1 MHYKKTCRHGASLQS
16 LVPTAAY
23 NRDSR
28 GASRLIEA
36 WPKSNALTE
45 AKAKDLLTALG
56 FAVDKV
62 KKLEDYVINIP
73 DFPKPG
79 IIFRD
84 ITSILRDPEGLKL
97 SVHELMHCLEGTEF
111 DVVVGAESR
120 GFLFGMPLAYN
131 KSKGF
136 VPVRK
141 KGKLPRETVSKEYAL
156 EYGTAEIEIH
166 KEDIRPGQRIV
177 FVDDLLATGGTAK
190 AAIDLIEELGGVVV
204 KVLFVMELEGLHGRD
219 VLKGYDVESVITYP
233 GK

>member
-1 MHYKKTCRHGASLQS
+1 VLNSFMPDLGAE
-16 LVPTAAY
+16 
-23 NRDSR
+23 R
-28 GASRLIEA
+28 
-36 WPKSNALTE
+36 
-45 AKAKDLLTALG
+45 
-56 FAVDKV
+56 VDKV

-156 EYGTAEIEIH
+156 EYGTAEIEI
-166 KEDIRPGQRIV
+166 QRIV

>member
-1 MHYKKTCRHGASLQS
+1 MPDLGAE
-16 LVPTAAY
+16 
-23 NRDSR
+23 R
-28 GASRLIEA
+28 
-36 WPKSNALTE
+36 
-45 AKAKDLLTALG
+45 
-56 FAVDKV
+56 VDKV

-131 KSKGF
+131 KS
-136 VPVRK
+136 
-141 KGKLPRETVSKEYAL
+141 KLPRETVSKEYAL

>member
-1 MHYKKTCRHGASLQS
+1 MPDLGAE
-16 LVPTAAY
+16 
-23 NRDSR
+23 R
-28 GASRLIEA
+28 
-36 WPKSNALTE
+36 
-45 AKAKDLLTALG
+45 
-56 FAVDKV
+56 VDKV

-156 EYGTAEIEIH
+156 EYGTAEIE
-166 KEDIRPGQRIV
+166 
-177 FVDDLLATGGTAK
+177 
-190 AAIDLIEELGGVVV
+190 ELGGVVV

>member
-1 MHYKKTCRHGASLQS
+1 MKK
-16 LVPTAAY
+16 
-23 NRDSR
+23 
-28 GASRLIEA
+28 I
-36 WPKSNALTE
+36 
-45 AKAKDLLTALG
+45 
-56 FAVDKV
+56 
-62 KKLEDYVINIP
+62 EDYVISIP
-73 DFPKPG
+73 DFPEPG

-84 ITSILRDPEGLKL
+84 ITGILRDADGLKL
-97 SVHELMHCLEGTEF
+97 SIDKIQEMLEGVEF
-111 DVVVGAESR
+111 DAVLGLESR
-120 GFLFGMPLAYN
+120 GFIFGMPIAYN
-131 KSKGF
+131 LHKAF
-136 VPVRK
+136 IPVRK

>member
-1 MHYKKTCRHGASLQS
+1 MPDLGAE
-16 LVPTAAY
+16 
-23 NRDSR
+23 R
-28 GASRLIEA
+28 
-36 WPKSNALTE
+36 
-45 AKAKDLLTALG
+45 
-56 FAVDKV
+56 VDKV

-141 KGKLPRETVSKEYAL
+141 
-156 EYGTAEIEIH
+156 I
-166 KEDIRPGQRIV
+166 
-177 FVDDLLATGGTAK
+177 
-190 AAIDLIEELGGVVV
+190 
-204 KVLFVMELEGLHGRD
+204 GRAH
-219 VLKGYDVESVITYP
+219 V
-233 GK
+233 

>member
-1 MHYKKTCRHGASLQS
+1 MKR
-16 LVPTAAY
+16 
-23 NRDSR
+23 
-28 GASRLIEA
+28 I
-36 WPKSNALTE
+36 
-45 AKAKDLLTALG
+45 
-56 FAVDKV
+56 
-62 KKLEDYVINIP
+62 EDYVISIP
-73 DFPKPG
+73 DFPEPG

-84 ITSILRDPEGLKL
+84 ITGILRDADGLKL
-97 SVHELMHCLEGTEF
+97 SIDKIQEMLEGVEF
-111 DVVVGAESR
+111 DAVLGLESR
-120 GFLFGMPLAYN
+120 GFIFGMPIAYN
-131 KSKGF
+131 LHKAF
-136 VPVRK
+136 IPVRK

-233 GK
+233 G

>member
-1 MHYKKTCRHGASLQS
+1 MPDLGAE
-16 LVPTAAY
+16 
-23 NRDSR
+23 R
-28 GASRLIEA
+28 
-36 WPKSNALTE
+36 
-45 AKAKDLLTALG
+45 
-56 FAVDKV
+56 VDKV

-97 SVHELMHCLEGTEF
+97 SV
-111 DVVVGAESR
+111 
-120 GFLFGMPLAYN
+120 
-131 KSKGF
+131 
-136 VPVRK
+136 
-141 KGKLPRETVSKEYAL
+141 
-156 EYGTAEIEIH
+156 
-166 KEDIRPGQRIV
+166 QRIV